1 MIHASK
7 KNQSQKKQRTPFEA
21 CAINGVLGSIVKDDE
36 RLKEKVTT
44 SNENV
49 AADAVVEV
57 EKVVQ
62 EDKAAEAE
70 NPK

>member
-1 MIHASK
+1 M
-7 KNQSQKKQRTPFEA
+7 
-21 CAINGVLGSIVKDDE
+21 GSIVKDDE